1 MMVIP
6 ENATDEQFEETQAWL
21 AAVDWSI
28 TDTVVDINRDGDQV
42 VELKAEP
49 TGVLTIEASGGAEDQ
64 LLELAK
70 LLDTPPEE

>member
-1 MMVIP
+1 MIIIP
-6 ENATDEQFEETQAWL
+6 ENATDEQFEETESWL

-28 TDTVVDINRDGDQV
+28 SDNVVGINDDGDQV

-64 LLELAK
+64 LMELAK
-70 LLDTPPEE
+70 LLGGPAEA